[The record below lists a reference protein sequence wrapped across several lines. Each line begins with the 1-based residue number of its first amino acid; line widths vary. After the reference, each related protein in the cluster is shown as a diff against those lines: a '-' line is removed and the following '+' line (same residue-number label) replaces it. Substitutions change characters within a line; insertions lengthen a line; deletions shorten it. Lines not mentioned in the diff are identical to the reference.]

1 MALTMRACLM
11 RYAYQAY
18 ENLANVLNFHDFV
31 GRVRR

>member
-18 ENLANVLNFHDFV
+18 ENRAMYSIFMIL
-31 GRVRR
+31 